1 MEYSDRDLLVATQ
14 IAYYDINTDDQG
26 RTLREIF
33 NEDSTIYDKLIDNQ
47 TEAKS
52 ELEKI
57 RAQQAIDLYH
67 EIVSSDSKYGDWII
81 KDIKNNNEETG
92 FYGCLIETSDKSAI
106 VGFRGSESSS
116 DTQIK

>member
-67 EIVSSDSKYGDWII
+67 EIVSSDSK
-81 KDIKNNNEETG
+81 
-92 FYGCLIETSDKSAI
+92 
-106 VGFRGSESSS
+106 
-116 DTQIK
+116 

>member
-57 RAQQAIDLYH
+57 RAQQAID
-67 EIVSSDSKYGDWII
+67 
-81 KDIKNNNEETG
+81 
-92 FYGCLIETSDKSAI
+92 
-106 VGFRGSESSS
+106 
-116 DTQIK
+116 

>member
-52 ELEKI
+52 ELENQGT
-57 RAQQAIDLYH
+57 A
-67 EIVSSDSKYGDWII
+67 S
-81 KDIKNNNEETG
+81 N
-92 FYGCLIETSDKSAI
+92 
-106 VGFRGSESSS
+106 
-116 DTQIK
+116 

>member
-67 EIVSSDSKYGDWII
+67 EIVSSDSKYGDWIRI
-81 KDIKNNNEETG
+81 LKTIMRK
-92 FYGCLIETSDKSAI
+92 
-106 VGFRGSESSS
+106 
-116 DTQIK
+116 

>member
-47 TEAKS
+47 TEAKRENQGTAS
-52 ELEKI
+52 
-57 RAQQAIDLYH
+57 
-67 EIVSSDSKYGDWII
+67 
-81 KDIKNNNEETG
+81 N
-92 FYGCLIETSDKSAI
+92 
-106 VGFRGSESSS
+106 
-116 DTQIK
+116 

>member
-81 KDIKNNNEETG
+81 KDIKNNNEETDFFLYFIG
-92 FYGCLIETSDKSAI
+92 
-106 VGFRGSESSS
+106 V
-116 DTQIK
+116 

>member
-57 RAQQAIDLYH
+57 
-67 EIVSSDSKYGDWII
+67 SKQ
-81 KDIKNNNEETG
+81 
-92 FYGCLIETSDKSAI
+92 LICI
-106 VGFRGSESSS
+106 MR
-116 DTQIK
+116 

>member
-52 ELEKI
+52 
-57 RAQQAIDLYH
+57 
-67 EIVSSDSKYGDWII
+67 
-81 KDIKNNNEETG
+81 
-92 FYGCLIETSDKSAI
+92 
-106 VGFRGSESSS
+106 
-116 DTQIK
+116 